1 MMKQDFDLVDETKYL
16 NVDGKNIEYQWVIEP
31 KQDQGVIVFLH
42 EGLGC
47 KDMWKGFPKKLA
59 QQTGLAALTYSR
71 AGYGLSS
78 SIQLPRNQNYM
89 QDEGIDVLPKLL
101 SALGI
106 QKSVLFGHSDGGSI
120 ALINAGAHP
129 NSSVQ
134 AIILEAPHVF
144 IEKKTVDSITQVA
157 KNYQNSHLKKALS
170 KYHGDN
176 LDCAFYGFVDTW
188 LNPVYAKNWNIE
200 GYVKNV
206 NVPTLLFQGDND
218 EFGTSEQVNRIQA
231 QIKGEFE
238 AVMIE
243 NCGHVPHVEQPDLVL
258 KRSTDFLK
266 RLAV

>member
-1 MMKQDFDLVDETKYL
+1 M
-16 NVDGKNIEYQWVIEP
+16 
-31 KQDQGVIVFLH
+31 
-42 EGLGC
+42 
-47 KDMWKGFPKKLA
+47 
-59 QQTGLAALTYSR
+59 
-71 AGYGLSS
+71 
-78 SIQLPRNQNYM
+78 
-89 QDEGIDVLPKLL
+89 
-101 SALGI
+101 
-106 QKSVLFGHSDGGSI
+106 
-120 ALINAGAHP
+120 
-129 NSSVQ
+129 
-134 AIILEAPHVF
+134 
-144 IEKKTVDSITQVA
+144 A

-218 EFGTSEQVNRIQA
+218 EFGTSEQVNRIQT
-231 QIKGEFE
+231 QIKGKFE

-243 NCGHVPHVEQPDLVL
+243 NCGHVPHVEQPDIVL